1 MSSRLCRLAPVLLLF
16 ASARPATAEEVT
28 FEKGDHVAYIGNTL
42 ADRMQHHAWLET
54 YLHALMP
61 DKELTFRN
69 LGFSGDELKRRQ
81 RADNFG
87 DADQWL
93 TKVEADVIFGFFG
106 YNEALKGE
114 GGLAS
119 FKKDLEDVIEGMRAH
134 QYNGE
139 SAPRLVMFSPIAH
152 EDLDSPHLPDGAANN
167 ANLARYTEAMR
178 AVCEAKGV
186 PFVDLFSLS
195 QRLYAEADEPL
206 TTNGVHL
213 LDRGNRL
220 LARAIL
226 TAPGSPL
233 ARLTDGPLPSDEE
246 IAKLREAVL
255 DKNYHWFSRYRVVD
269 EYNVFGGRSKL
280 AWFGQSNA
288 DVMMRE
294 MEIFDVKTANRDRV
308 VWAIA
313 QGSDADPQD
322 DNLPEE
328 LVVKPNKEGP
338 LDGGAFPYL
347 GGEEAISQMTV
358 QDGLE
363 VELFA
368 SEEEFPRLINPV
380 QMSVDPD
387 GRLWASVWPSYPH
400 WNPTEP
406 RRDAIVILPD
416 EDRDGKAD
424 DCIVFADELNSV
436 TGFEFW
442 NGGVLVAA
450 LPELWFL
457 KDTDGDNKADL
468 KIRMLQGLSSADSHH
483 SANAML
489 LGPDGWL
496 YWSRGIFNV
505 AAIETPT
512 HTYRSGRSGVH
523 RFNPRTFEMEFHY
536 PIGPNPHGDV
546 FDQWGY
552 QFANDGTTGT
562 GGYVSIGKGKR
573 PGDRQWFK
581 KEWRPVAA
589 TGLLASE
596 HFPEDQ
602 QGNFLICNTIGF
614 LGVLQYE
621 VQYNG
626 AEITAVRTD
635 DLLQSTDPNFRP
647 VDVEIGGDGAL
658 YVADWQNTLIG
669 HMQHNV
675 RDPNRDH
682 EHGRIYRVTAKG
694 RDLIPAVTM
703 SDDSIAEVLQ
713 NFFSETNNV
722 RYRARIEL
730 SGRET
735 ADVLRE
741 AAEFAASLD
750 PKQDAPGRDE
760 AQALL
765 ECLWV
770 HEEHRVPNMDLVKK
784 TFRAE
789 EPRVRAAAI
798 RTLGHWAQHLQEGKP
813 LTGHLPGWDALLI
826 EAATDDSA
834 LVRAEAVKSAVEFAD
849 YQSAAPAEAIFA
861 AATRPTDPE
870 LNDVLEYARGAIDV
884 KGMLA
889 EAIRSGKSLSPAAEA
904 YALANASP
912 ALLLELERS
921 PAVYQA
927 LLTRARI
934 PDEFRLEAV
943 EATAQTAGRTPLA
956 QLAASLR
963 TAEAEQWASL
973 EDLAGLLPELVGDSA
988 ADQDVLRQILD
999 DTRSDDVR
1007 EAAYAAWLP
1016 AGDAEAIWNHAT
1028 QSRERLGAL
1037 LTSLGASGDPA
1048 VRERFAPRVRP
1059 LMFETPA
1066 ALRSDAD
1073 RQIVKPGPAVS
1084 FEYFAP
1090 NPKNVRN
1097 ETLDELKPTL
1107 TGELDQFEK
1116 FVPGGAQ
1123 DAFATRQT
1131 AGLVVPVSGD
1141 YTFHLRSDD
1150 GSRLYLDGEEVVNHD
1165 GLHGFNE
1172 KRGTVRLDAG
1182 VHEIVLNYFDNGG
1195 NDGLSLAW
1203 EGPGFSKRPID
1214 STVLRNARSGNLRQQ
1229 ALGVIADWPENPE
1242 RKIDDFARLIADGD
1256 LLGPALR
1263 SLAALPGERVA
1274 ERLPKERAKAV
1285 LDALLEQ
1292 ADAATPVER
1301 QSPEFSNL
1309 LTLAGELAT
1318 AHRVP
1323 VGKRLADLRA
1333 SIPVEADP
1341 KVMALGA
1348 EVYARESH
1356 CATCHQP
1363 SGQGLPNLYPP
1374 IDGTLWATGDEER
1387 LIRLVLDGMHGAI
1400 EVKGKRYSSPPLPPM
1415 TGFRQL
1421 LTDEEIAAVLTYV
1434 RNSWSNRATPI
1445 EPAKVA
1451 EMRAI
1456 DRGED
1461 ASFWAA
1467 VDLLKEYPLEDGR
1480 QPIEQPSL
1488 DGWVPRLVREWK
1500 ANDFTEAD
1508 LAAGGRSYDSGK
1520 LAFKRIGCTQCH
1532 QIEGEGGE
1540 FGPNLAQLE
1549 PKKRTAAFVLESLLN
1564 PSKEIEPKYAMRT
1577 YLTASGEV
1585 ASGFVIAETDDEV
1598 RLKSDPLARDEPTV
1612 VLKSE
1617 IVDEMTSDQ
1626 SAMPNGLLN
1635 YFTKEEVLDLVAYV
1649 RAGGEKDSEVYDE

>member
-1 MSSRLCRLAPVLLLF
+1 MSFRPRSVLALLI
-16 ASARPATAEEVT
+16 AAACVPAAVADEIE
-28 FEKGDHVAYIGNTL
+28 FKQGDHVAYIGNTL

-54 YLHALMP
+54 YLHALLP
-61 DKELTFRN
+61 DRELTFRN
-69 LGFSGDELKRRQ
+69 LGFSGDELKQRQ

-93 TKVEADVIFGFFG
+93 TKVEADVIFCFFG
-106 YNEALKGE
+106 YNEALEGE

-119 FKKDLEDVIEGMRAH
+119 FKKDLEDVIAGMRS
-134 QYNGE
+134 QKYNGE

-152 EDLDSPHLPDGAANN
+152 ENLNSPHLPDGSANN
-167 ANLARYTEAMR
+167 ANLALYTEAMR
-178 AVCEAKGV
+178 AVCEAKQV

-195 QRLYAEADEPL
+195 QKLYAESEEPL

-213 LDRGNRL
+213 LDRGDRL

-226 TAPGSPL
+226 TAPDSPL
-233 ARLTDGPLPSDEE
+233 AHLANGPLPADEE
-246 IAKLREAVL
+246 IADLREAAL
-255 DKNYHWFSRYRVVD
+255 NKNYEWFSRYRVVD

-280 AWFGQSNA
+280 AWFGQSNG

-313 QGSDADPQD
+313 QGSNAEPQD
-322 DNLPEE
+322 DNLPPE
-328 LVVKPNKEGP
+328 LVVRPNKEGP
-338 LDGGAFPYL
+338 LEDGAFPYL

-363 VELFA
+363 VNLFA
-368 SEEEFPRLINPV
+368 SEKEFPRLVNPV

-387 GRLWASVWPSYPH
+387 GRLWASVWTSYPH

-424 DCIVFADELNSV
+424 DCIVFADGLNSV

-442 NGGVLVAA
+442 GGGVLVAA

-457 KDTDGDNKADL
+457 KDTDGDNKADV

-512 HTYRSGRSGVH
+512 QTYRSGKSGVH

-552 QFANDGTTGT
+552 QFANDGTSGT
-562 GGYVSIGKGKR
+562 GGYVSIGKGLR
-573 PGDRQWFK
+573 PGGREWFK

-626 AEITAVRTD
+626 AEITADRTD

-669 HMQHNV
+669 HMQHNM

-682 EHGRIYRVTAKG
+682 AHGRIYRVTAKG

-703 SDDSIAEVLQ
+703 SDASTAEVLQ
-713 NFFSETNNV
+713 NFFSGTNNV
-722 RYRARIEL
+722 RYRARLEL
-730 SGRET
+730 SGRDAAE
-735 ADVLRE
+735 VLRE
-741 AAEFAASLD
+741 IAAFTDSLD
-750 PKQDAPGRDE
+750 PKQGDADRDA

-770 HEEHRVPNMDLVKK
+770 HEEFRVPNIDLVKK
-784 TFRAE
+784 TFQAE

-798 RTLGHWAQHLQEGKP
+798 RTLGHWAQHLQGGKP
-813 LTGHLPGWDALLI
+813 MTGHLPGWDALLLA
-826 EAATDDSA
+826 AATDESA
-834 LVRAEAVKSAVEFAD
+834 LVRAEALKAAVEFAD
-849 YQSAAPAEAIFA
+849 YESAAPAEAIFA

-870 LNDVLEYARGAIDV
+870 LNDVLEYARGEIDV
-884 KGMLA
+884 KAMLA
-889 EAIRSGKSLSPAAEA
+889 EAIRSGKPLSPAAEA
-904 YALANASP
+904 YALENASP
-912 ALLLELERS
+912 ELLLELDRS

-934 PDEFRLEAV
+934 PDSFRLEAV
-943 EATAQTAGRTPLA
+943 QATAKAAGRTPLA

-973 EDLAGLLPELVGDSA
+973 EDLAALLPELAGDAA
-988 ADQDVLRQILD
+988 ADQQILQQILD
-999 DTRSDDVR
+999 ESQSADVR

-1016 AGDAEAIWNHAT
+1016 AGDAEAIWGHA
-1028 QSRERLGAL
+1028 SRSRDRLGAL

-1059 LMFETPA
+1059 LMFEVPE

-1073 RQIVKPGPAVS
+1073 SRTVKPGPAVS

-1097 ETLDELKPTL
+1097 ETLDELKPAL
-1107 TGELDQFEK
+1107 TGQLDQFEK

-1131 AGLVVPVSGD
+1131 AGLVVPVTGD
-1141 YTFHLRSDD
+1141 YTFHLASDD
-1150 GSRLYLDGEEVVNHD
+1150 GSRLYVDGKEVVNHD
-1165 GLHGFNE
+1165 GLHGMNE

-1195 NDGLSLAW
+1195 NDGLKIAW
-1203 EGPGFSKRPID
+1203 EGPGISKRPID
-1214 STVLRNARSGNLRQQ
+1214 STVLRSAGSGNLRQQ

-1242 RKIDDFARLIADGD
+1242 RKVDDFARLIADGA

-1263 SLAALPGERVA
+1263 SLASLPGRQVA
-1274 ERLPKERAKAV
+1274 ERLPPAEAKAV
-1285 LDALLEQ
+1285 LDALLKQ

-1301 QSPEFSNL
+1301 QSAEFSNL
-1309 LTLAGELAT
+1309 LTLAGQLAT
-1318 AHRVP
+1318 ANRVP
-1323 VGKRLADLRA
+1323 VGQRLADLRA

-1341 KVMALGA
+1341 RVMALGA
-1348 EVYARESH
+1348 EVYSRESH

-1374 IDGTLWATGDEER
+1374 IDGTLWATGDEDR
-1387 LIRLVLDGMHGAI
+1387 LIRMVLDGMHGAI

-1434 RNSWSNRATPI
+1434 RNSWSNRAKPI
-1445 EPAKVA
+1445 TPAKVA

-1461 ASFWAA
+1461 ATFWSA
-1467 VDLLKEYPLEDGR
+1467 VDLLNEYPLEDGS

-1488 DGWVPRLVREWK
+1488 DGWVPRLIREWK

-1508 LAAGGRSYDSGK
+1508 LAAGGRSYESGK

-1532 QIEGEGGE
+1532 QIEGDGGE
-1540 FGPNLAQLE
+1540 FGPNLAQLD
-1549 PKKRTAAFVLESLLN
+1549 PKKRTAAYVLESMLN

-1577 YLTASGEV
+1577 YLTTSGEV
-1585 ASGFVIAETDDEV
+1585 ASGFVIEETDDEI
-1598 RLKSDPLARDEPTV
+1598 RLKSDPLARAEPTV

-1617 IVDEMTSDQ
+1617 VVDEMTSDQ

-1649 RAGGEKDSEVYDE
+1649 RAGGDSNSEVFKK